1 MNCPHCGA
9 EWSDREHNQCYH
21 LHPAFGS
28 DRSIACRDRQIS
40 QLKTELSQCVRRDDP
55 RLENILQ
62 VLDDGSYGHSSWQK
76 SAAAKATLQSI
87 IEGK

>member
-1 MNCPHCGA
+1 MFDCDSYPSGKEGCVKRT
-9 EWSDREHNQCYH
+9 ESCY
-21 LHPAFGS
+21 
-28 DRSIACRDRQIS
+28 DRQIA
-40 QLKTELSQCVRRDDP
+40 QLKAELAQCVRRDDP